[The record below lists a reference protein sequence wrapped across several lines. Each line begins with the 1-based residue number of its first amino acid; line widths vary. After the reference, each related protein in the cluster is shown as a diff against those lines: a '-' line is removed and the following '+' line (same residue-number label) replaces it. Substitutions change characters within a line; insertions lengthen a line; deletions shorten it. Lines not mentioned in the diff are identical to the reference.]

1 MPADGAAGPRERVS
15 DRLTREI
22 ADRKALEREQREL
35 QKKERT
41 EAAKAAE
48 QVQQAAQD
56 AVIVALAATRCR
68 IARCRIVDM
77 QRPAA
82 THLVPET
89 TPESTFRL
97 SLSLMHHLC

>member
-56 AVIVALAATRCR
+56 AVIVALAAEAGCVV
-68 IARCRIVDM
+68 AS
-77 QRPAA
+77 A
-82 THLVPET
+82 
-89 TPESTFRL
+89 
-97 SLSLMHHLC
+97 